1 MEIYNNTYIKAAF
14 DKGILCYLKK
24 GLIFLNVAM
33 KSEAYN
39 QILSA
44 RHYSFAPFRYLR
56 DYTKA
61 FFYRDPSIN
70 VLFFIAISMR
80 YFIFLH

>member
-14 DKGILCYLKK
+14 DKGILCYLTK

-44 RHYSFAPFRYLR
+44 RH
-56 DYTKA
+56 
-61 FFYRDPSIN
+61 
-70 VLFFIAISMR
+70 
-80 YFIFLH
+80 